1 MEDAFE
7 HAVRLVEAFIFASAE
22 PVSAG
27 AVAKLV
33 PEPHSADE
41 VLTALQARCRGRGVH
56 LVEVAGGWQFRTA
69 LDFADELS
77 ALMQKPRRLP
87 RAAMEMLAIIAQYQP
102 VTRAEI
108 EEIRGASLSQA
119 TVDLLLEAGLI
130 EPKGVKEAS
139 GRPTLWATTPAFL
152 AHFGLRSLRDLPGG
166 GVLMV
171 EAGPP
176 GPASGGASEREQHD
190 GPSPPSSAE
199 EGGRAPF

>member
-69 LDFADELS
+69 LDLADELS
-77 ALMQKPRRLP
+77 ALMQKPRRLL

-119 TVDLLLEAGLI
+119 TVDLLLEAGLRAADSLGHHAGI
-130 EPKGVKEAS
+130 SRAFRAAFAARPA
-139 GRPTLWATTPAFL
+139 GRRR
-152 AHFGLRSLRDLPGG
+152 AHG
-166 GVLMV
+166 
-171 EAGPP
+171 
-176 GPASGGASEREQHD
+176 
-190 GPSPPSSAE
+190 
-199 EGGRAPF
+199 GGRAAGRRIRAGAARRTLTSIL